1 MKDPILFPPIF
12 LLPTSIKYGILQHFK
27 GDIYMNDFIIG
38 MIFGIVGIKIIE
50 YRLKK
55 SEKYQKI
62 ANFLIGNKKQK
73 EENDK

>member
-1 MKDPILFPPIF
+1 
-12 LLPTSIKYGILQHFK
+12 
-27 GDIYMNDFIIG
+27 MNDFIIG